1 MKVGILGA
9 GQLGRMMALAG
20 YPLGIDCIF
29 LGGGK
34 DSPAGQVSRIFAG
47 ALDDNA
53 QLDALAAESDVV
65 TFEFEN
71 VPVESLKRAAAGAP
85 VHPSVDALAAGQD
98 RLEEKRLLRS
108 AGIPTAPYV
117 AVSEAADLLRAEA
130 ELGWPQVLKARRMGY
145 DGKSQRI
152 VHSTAELAAAWS
164 ELNQVPSIA
173 EGWVRFDRELS
184 LIGVRGAE
192 GQTAFYPLSENVHSQ
207 GILSTSVA
215 PYEDPHL
222 QLAAEAWLKTLMDR
236 FDYRGVLTVEF
247 FHTDAG
253 LVANEI
259 APRVH
264 NSGHWTIEGAETSQF
279 ENHLRGVLGLPLGS
293 TATRGHAAML
303 NLIGQMP
310 DRNAMLRIPGAHLH
324 DYAKAPRPGRKLGHC
339 TILRPTRHEAEA
351 ALETLR
357 AAEGHLGHLDTSMA
371 ESEELGRRLAD

>member
-1 MKVGILGA
+1 MRVGILGA
-9 GQLGRMMALAG
+9 GQLGRMLALAG
-20 YPLGIDCIF
+20 YPLGIDCVF
-29 LGGGK
+29 LGGEQ
-34 DSPAGQVSRIFAG
+34 DSPAGQVSRILEG
-47 ALDDNA
+47 GLDDNA
-53 QLDALAAESDVV
+53 QLDALAAQSDAV

-71 VPVESLKRAAAGAP
+71 VPVEALQRAGAGAP

-108 AGIPTAPYV
+108 AGIPTAPHV
-117 AVSEAADLLRAEA
+117 AVGKPADLRRAES

-164 ELNQVPSIA
+164 ELKRVPSIA

-184 LIGVRGAE
+184 LVGVRGAS
-192 GQTAFYPLSENVHSQ
+192 GQTAFYPLSENVHTR
-207 GILSTSVA
+207 GILSTTVA
-215 PYEDPHL
+215 PYVDSQL
-222 QLAAEAWLKTLMDR
+222 QLTAEAWLKTLMNR

-247 FHTDAG
+247 FHTEAG

-303 NLIGQMP
+303 NLIGRMP
-310 DRNAMLRIPGAHLH
+310 DPTAVLAIPGAHLH
-324 DYAKAPRPGRKLGHC
+324 DYGKAPRPGRKLGHC
-339 TILRPTRHEAEA
+339 TLLRPSRDEALEALGQLEA
-351 ALETLR
+351 A
-357 AAEGHLGHLDTSMA
+357 AA
-371 ESEELGRRLAD
+371 

>member
-1 MKVGILGA
+1 MRVGILGA
-9 GQLGRMMALAG
+9 GQLGRMIALAG

-29 LGGGK
+29 LGGGQ
-34 DSPAGQVSRIFAG
+34 DSPAGQVSRILPG
-47 ALDDNA
+47 ELDDNA
-53 QLDALAAESDVV
+53 QLDALAAQSDVV

-71 VPVESLKRAAAGAP
+71 VPVDALQRAGAGAP

-98 RLEEKRLLRS
+98 RLEEKRLLRG

-117 AVSEAADLLRAEA
+117 AVSEAADLSRAEA

-152 VHSTAELAAAWS
+152 VHSTAELEAAWS
-164 ELNQVPSIA
+164 ELNRVPSIA
-173 EGWVRFDRELS
+173 EGWVRFEREVS
-184 LIGVRGAE
+184 LIGVRGAG
-192 GQTAFYPLSENVHSQ
+192 GQTAFYPLSENVHTQ
-207 GILSTSVA
+207 GILSTTVA
-215 PYEDPHL
+215 PYEDPDL
-222 QLAAEAWLKTLMDR
+222 QRTAEVWLTALMNR

-253 LVANEI
+253 LIANEI

-303 NLIGQMP
+303 NLIARMP
-310 DRNAMLRIPGAHLH
+310 DPTAVLAIPGAHLH
-324 DYAKAPRPGRKLGHC
+324 DYGKQPRPGRKLGHC
-339 TILRPTRHEAEA
+339 TILRPTRNEAREA
-351 ALETLR
+351 LNQLR
-357 AAEGHLGHLDTSMA
+357 AAAT
-371 ESEELGRRLAD
+371 

>member
-108 AGIPTAPYV
+108 AGIPTAPYA

>member
-1 MKVGILGA
+1 MRVGILGA
-9 GQLGRMMALAG
+9 GQLGRMLALAG
-20 YPLGIDCIF
+20 YPLGIDCVF
-29 LGGGK
+29 LGGER
-34 DSPAGQVSRIFAG
+34 DSPAGQVSRILEG
-47 ALDDNA
+47 GLDDNVR
-53 QLDALAAESDVV
+53 LDALAAQSDVV

-71 VPVESLKRAAAGAP
+71 VPVEALQRAGAGTP
-85 VHPSVDALAAGQD
+85 VHPSADALAAGQD

-117 AVSEAADLLRAEA
+117 AVSEAADLRRAEA
-130 ELGWPQVLKARRMGY
+130 ELGWPLVLKARRMGY

-152 VHSTAELAAAWS
+152 VHSTAELEAAWT
-164 ELNQVPSIA
+164 ELNRVPSIA

-184 LIGVRGAE
+184 LIGARGAA
-192 GQTAFYPLSENVHSQ
+192 GRTAFYPLSENVHDH
-207 GILSTSVA
+207 GILSTTVA
-215 PYEDPHL
+215 PCEDARL
-222 QLAAEAWLKTLMDR
+222 QLAAEEWLKTLMDR

-293 TATRGHAAML
+293 TATRGCAAML

-310 DRNAMLRIPGAHLH
+310 DPTAVLAIPGAHLH
-324 DYAKAPRPGRKLGHC
+324 DYGKAPRPGRKLGHC
-339 TILRPTRHEAEA
+339 TVLRPTRHEALKALDRLKA
-351 ALETLR
+351 AVK
-357 AAEGHLGHLDTSMA
+357 
-371 ESEELGRRLAD
+371 